1 MIAPNGGF
9 TTLSEAVVLG
19 KPVLSIP
26 VRRQPEQE
34 LNAAWLEMLGLGMRA
49 DSIEPQVVRRFL
61 GRLGSFEC
69 VQDPR
74 IRSGTADAT
83 SALDR
88 ALREAA

>member
-1 MIAPNGGF
+1 MIANGGF

-34 LNAAWLEMLGLGMRA
+34 LNAAWLERLGLGMRA
-49 DSIEPQVVRRFL
+49 EHIDAGVVRSFL
-61 GRLGSFEC
+61 DRGESFGSTA
-69 VQDPR
+69 DPR
-74 IRSGTADAT
+74 IKSGTADAA

-88 ALREAA
+88 ALLEAA